1 MADLS
6 ISQLPSSSIPSGSYV
21 LPIVNNGVTDQV
33 TVTNLAQGIF
43 NLNLPITA
51 SGILVTGSV
60 LISGSMTVGNVTSTP
75 STENTLNIYPS
86 PAGGAGEGGQIL
98 LAASG
103 GAYTSAS
110 MIDTWQNQFRLLKG
124 TNTGGSTAGLVYIDL
139 QTGNTNFVGAVT
151 ASSYSG
157 LPNDYLYATR
167 SGSAQTVGSAWANTD
182 IIFNNTVVSKGISY
196 NTGTGIASLTGGKVY
211 RITARLA
218 WSAASTYNFQF
229 SCYTSANA
237 QIGPT
242 TEIVQ
247 SSNGTSNISDG
258 TCEFI
263 YAPGSNTDIKIR
275 CTNNNT
281 ALSGETVR
289 ADLNT
294 QFIIQQ
300 IA

>member
-1 MADLS
+1 MADLA
-6 ISQLPSSSIPSGSYV
+6 INQLPSASIATANNV
-21 LPIVNNGVTDQV
+21 LPIVQGGVTDQI
-33 TVTNLAQGIF
+33 TVTNLGAGIF
-43 NLNLPITA
+43 NLGNIPLTA
-51 SGILVTGSV
+51 SV
-60 LISGSMTVGNVTSTP
+60 LTVGNVTDTP
-75 STENTLNIYPS
+75 SSENTLNVYPA
-86 PAGGAGEGGQIL
+86 PAGGVGEGGQIL

-110 MIDTWQNQFRLLKG
+110 MVDTWQNTFRLLKG
-124 TNTGGSTAGLVYIDL
+124 TNTGGSTAAHMIVDL
-139 QTGNTNFVGAVT
+139 QSSNTLFAGAVT
-151 ASSYSG
+151 ASAYSG

-182 IIFNNTVVSKGISY
+182 IIFNNVAVSKGISF
-196 NTGTGIASLTGGKVY
+196 NTSTGVASLTGGKVY
-211 RITARLA
+211 RVTARLA
-218 WSAASTYNFQF
+218 WGAAAAYNLQF
-229 SCYTSANA
+229 SCFTSANT

-242 TEIVQ
+242 TEIIQ
-247 SSNGTSNISDG
+247 ASNGTSNISDG
-258 TCEFI
+258 TLEFI